1 LVYKKK
7 SWKDK
12 LNNDKDLPRVVQIEG
27 RLSKKWGSGTCVIPS
42 PKEVNQL
49 MRKIPKGK
57 LVTINQIRET
67 LAKKHKAKIGCPITT
82 GIFARIAAGA
92 AEEEQKEGRK
102 NITPYWRTL
111 KQGGVINEKYPGGV
125 KAQKELLEKEGH
137 KVKQKGKKYVVENF
151 KEHLAKI

>member
-12 LNNDKDLPRVVQIEG
+12 LNNDKNLPRVVPIEG

-42 PKEVNQL
+42 PKEVNNL
-49 MRKIPKGK
+49 MKKIPKGK

-67 LAKKHKAKIGCPITT
+67 LAKKHKATISCPITT

-92 AEEEQKEGRK
+92 AEEAAQEGKK

-125 KAQKELLEKEGH
+125 KIQKELLEKEGH
-137 KVKQKGKKYVVENF
+137 KIKQKGKKYAVENF
-151 KEHLAKI
+151 EKYLAKM

>member
-1 LVYKKK
+1 MVYKKK

-12 LNNDKDLPRVVQIEG
+12 LNNDKDLPRVVPIEG
-27 RLSKKWGSGTCVIPS
+27 RLSKKWGSGTCLIPS

-49 MRKIPKGK
+49 MKKIPKGK

-67 LAKKHKAKIGCPITT
+67 LAKKHKATIGCPITT
-82 GIFARIAAGA
+82 GIFARIAAGV
-92 AEEEQKEGRK
+92 AEEEAKEGKK

-125 KAQKELLEKEGH
+125 KIQKELLVKEGH
-137 KVKQKGKKYVVENF
+137 KVQQKGKKYVVENF
-151 KEHLAKI
+151 EKYLAKM

>member
-1 LVYKKK
+1 MVYKKK

-12 LNNDKDLPRVVQIEG
+12 LNNNKDLPRIVQIEG
-27 RLSKKWGSGTCVIPS
+27 RLSKRWGTGTCVIPS

-49 MRKIPKGK
+49 MKKIPKGK

-67 LAKKHKAKIGCPITT
+67 LAKKHRATIGCPITT
-82 GIFARIAAGA
+82 GIFARITAGT
-92 AEEEQKEGRK
+92 AEEEAKEGKK

-125 KAQKELLEKEGH
+125 KIQKELLEKEGH

-151 KEHLAKI
+151 QNHLAKM

>member
-49 MRKIPKGK
+49 MRKIPQGK

-67 LAKKHKAKIGCPITT
+67 LAKNHKATIGCPITT

-92 AEEEQKEGRK
+92 AEEEQKEGKK